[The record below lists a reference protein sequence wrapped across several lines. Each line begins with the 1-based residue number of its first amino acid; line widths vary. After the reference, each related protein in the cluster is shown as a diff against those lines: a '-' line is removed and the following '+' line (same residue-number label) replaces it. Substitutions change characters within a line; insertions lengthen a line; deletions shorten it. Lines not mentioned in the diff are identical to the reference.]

1 MAVGRAKR
9 GASILEA
16 GVAAEGTA
24 VRAVGTAV
32 GYLATAGCWA
42 RTAVVGGRWWARRG
56 MGIRTIE
63 VRHAMQ
69 PMWTCPRVED
79 HIESHLVGIK
89 HRLAFGG
96 GSDLPKLEELESNA
110 M

>member
-42 RTAVVGGRWWARRG
+42 RTAVVGEVVGEAGDAALGAR
-56 MGIRTIE
+56 
-63 VRHAMQ
+63 
-69 PMWTCPRVED
+69 
-79 HIESHLVGIK
+79 
-89 HRLAFGG
+89 
-96 GSDLPKLEELESNA
+96 
-110 M
+110 